1 MIPLSMIMTMT
12 TCGACLTIA
21 VMVNM
26 TGLCLV
32 HKHPLLLTMSTRM
45 RPIPRSCNSF
55 YPSLSQTP
63 PIRLINLSSL
73 RTQWNI
79 RTQRPGT
86 LMCFQIIF
94 LPKLIYFKFFFGL
107 VIPSIYLTKV
117 STGLSTI
124 PISLWETCG
133 SSTGSNHKK
142 TYCVDLHRLQN
153 GWFQAGNRGGHVS
166 W

>member
-1 MIPLSMIMTMT
+1 MLGCPLIRIPFSMMMTIPT
-12 TCGACLTIA
+12 HGACLAIAATIT
-21 VMVNM
+21 M
-26 TGLCLV
+26 TRLCLV

-107 VIPSIYLTKV
+107 VIPSLYLAELSPV
-117 STGLSTI
+117 CSTI
-124 PISLWETCG
+124 PVSLRETCNSG
-133 SSTGSNHKK
+133 THSNPEKNS
-142 TYCVDLHRLQN
+142 LRQ
-153 GWFQAGNRGGHVS
+153 S
-166 W
+166 P